1 MRIHRSDKEPTMI
14 GDIMRRMETYPGNI
28 LRELNLRNML
38 KNK

>member
-1 MRIHRSDKEPTMI
+1 MKMHRFNKEPTII
-14 GDIMRRMETYPGNI
+14 GDIMRRTETYPGNI